1 MITRE
6 VLMKS
11 KAGLHA
17 RPASEVVKMAKKYE
31 SKITIINGEKEVDAK
46 SIIKILTIGAKEGTQ
61 LVVTADGADE
71 VAALEEIA
79 TFIAEL
85 EE

>member
-17 RPASEVVKMAKKYE
+17 RPASQVVAMAKKYE

-79 TFIAEL
+79 TFIADLDE
-85 EE
+85 

>member
-17 RPASEVVKMAKKYE
+17 RPASQVVAMAKKYE